1 MEEFKLEFGQ
11 LHVVHVDLLSAVLLW
26 AIDDDVSVIDHI
38 NDGLKKIW
46 LKIDRNLKQLTR
58 YFFGKFNRRWTG

>member
-46 LKIDRNLKQLTR
+46 LKIDRNLKQLTS
-58 YFFGKFNRRWTG
+58 